1 MSLSLPLK
9 TAFIALVGLFL
20 VAPTVVVVV
29 ISFTSA
35 TVLSFP
41 PPGFD
46 TRWYAK
52 FFADQQWYNAA
63 VTSFAVGVLSMTL
76 ATVLGTLAAFGLVR
90 GHFPGRPAVVALIL
104 SPLIVPSVVVA
115 LGLYIFYVRIGLA
128 GPLPSLV
135 LAHGALGFP
144 FVVVNVAA
152 SLRTLDETVELAA
165 RGLGAGPLYTF
176 FRITLPLILPG
187 VVAGAL
193 FAFITSW
200 DEVVVALFLSTPLLQ
215 TLPVVIWAQIKS
227 DVDPTVAAASTLVS
241 ALSLLVLCSWLVIRS
256 RAAAPGGTRA

>member
-1 MSLSLPLK
+1 MSRSLPLK
-9 TAFIALVGLFL
+9 ASFVGLVGLFL
-20 VAPTVVVVV
+20 VAPTVVVVI

-41 PPGFD
+41 PPGLD

-52 FFADQQWYNAA
+52 FFADAQWTNAT
-63 VTSFAVGVLSMTL
+63 VTSFVVGVLSMAL
-76 ATVLGTLAAFGLVR
+76 ATTLGTLAALGLVR
-90 GHFPGRPAVVALIL
+90 GRFPGRAVVVALIL

-115 LGLYIFYVRIGLA
+115 LGMYIFYVRVGLA
-128 GPLPSLV
+128 GTLPALV
-135 LAHGALGFP
+135 LAHTALGFP

-152 SLRTLDETVELAA
+152 SLRTLDETVEQAA

-176 FRITLPLILPG
+176 FRVTLPLILPG

-200 DEVVVALFLSTPLLQ
+200 DEVVVALFLSTPLMQ
-215 TLPVVIWAQIKS
+215 TLPVVIWAQVKN

-241 ALSLLVLCSWLVIRS
+241 ALSLLILCSWLLVRS
-256 RAAAPGGTRA
+256 RAGVRA